1 MDFLKKH
8 YEKVLLGLVLL
19 GLAGAV
25 AFLPFKIASEKQK
38 LADLRDNLTHPK
50 VKDLPPLD
58 LSIPEGELKRLA
70 APARLDLSTTNRVF
84 NSMPWQKTVD
94 GRMIPYDDSHVG
106 PKALSLV
113 RTAPLYT
120 ILSFDNVTLS
130 DQGPRYVIGVTREAA
145 TKASDRSK
153 HQMGCPLHGKTEVF
167 ALTDAKGPP
176 ENPTQ
181 LNLIM
186 NDSGESAV
194 LTHDRSFKRVD
205 GYLADLKY
213 EPEKRTWLNQR
224 VNATLHFN
232 GEDYKIVAI
241 TANEAVVLGP
251 SGKKTTIPLSNAA
264 P

>member
-19 GLAGAV
+19 GLAAAV

-38 LADLRDNLTHPK
+38 LADLRDKLTHQT
-50 VKDLPPLD
+50 VKPLPPLD
-58 LSIPEGELKRLA
+58 LALVEAALKRVA
-70 APARLDLSTTNRVF
+70 TPARLELSTTNRVF
-84 NSMPWQKTVD
+84 NPMPWQKTVD
-94 GRMIPYDDSHVG
+94 GRTIPYDDSHVG
-106 PKALSLV
+106 PKAVSLV
-113 RTAPLYT
+113 KTTPLYT

-130 DQGPRYVIGVTREAA
+130 DAGPRYVIGVAKEAA
-145 TKASDRSK
+145 AKATDRTK
-153 HQMGCPLHGKTEVF
+153 HQTGCTLHGKTDTFTLNEV
-167 ALTDAKGPP
+167 KGPP

-181 LNLIM
+181 LVLAM
-186 NDSGESAV
+186 NDTAETAV
-194 LTHDRSFKRVD
+194 VAKDQPFKRVD

-224 VNATLHFN
+224 VNNTLHFN

-241 TANEAVVLGP
+241 SAAEAVVLGP